1 MGNENAVSLGRLQE
15 ETQSG
20 MYDVLIHNGDFA
32 YDMENVNFR
41 LFKATPLSLQI
52 FLNSQF

>member
-15 ETQSG
+15 ETQAG

-32 YDMENVNFR
+32 YDMENVRFAVSTT
-41 LFKATPLSLQI
+41 FYIFIQISLD
-52 FLNSQF
+52 L